1 MLLTP
6 DQLEILTGY
15 RRPSAQ
21 VRALRRM
28 GVRYLL
34 RPDGRPVV
42 DDSAITGRDASCEG
56 PRFEARDT
64 TADAPA

>member
-1 MLLTP
+1 MLLTST
-6 DQLEILTGY
+6 EIEALTGK

-42 DDSAITGRDASCEG
+42 DDSALHGEDISGQE
-56 PRFEARDT
+56 PRFEAR
-64 TADAPA
+64 

>member
-6 DQLEILTGY
+6 DQLELLTGY
-15 RRPSAQ
+15 KRPSAQ

-42 DDSAITGRDASCEG
+42 DDSAITGGGVSGEG
-56 PRFEARDT
+56 PRFDNRDR

>member
-1 MLLTP
+1 MFLTAAELL
-6 DQLEILTGY
+6 ELTGY

-28 GVRYLL
+28 GVEHCI

-42 DDSAITGRDASCEG
+42 RADWREMRQTRKAVLNVSAVR
-56 PRFEARDT
+56 
-64 TADAPA
+64 

>member
-1 MLLTP
+1 MFLTP
-6 DQLEILTGY
+6 ADLESLTGY

-28 GVRYLL
+28 GVEHWV

-42 DDSAITGRDASCEG
+42 R
-56 PRFEARDT
+56 
-64 TADAPA
+64 ADWREMRQTNRPVLNVAAVR

>member
-42 DDSAITGRDASCEG
+42 DDSAITGR
-56 PRFEARDT
+56 
-64 TADAPA
+64 

>member
-15 RRPSAQ
+15 RRKSAQ

-28 GVRYLL
+28 GIRHLV

-42 DDSAITGRDASCEG
+42 DDRALAGDDISAEA
-56 PRFEARDT
+56 PRFEAR
-64 TADAPA
+64 